1 MNINHKCVK
10 KIIVIWLFF
19 LCKTL
24 DINETFFLTPWSTGV
39 RSDLNSCGVSTQLT
53 HSSVSS
59 RQRCQIYITWGEKK
73 RWKRKRETPLLPK
86 TLITFITIV
95 VSSYIH
101 SILYTNRKK
110 TCPMFQRAFRLYSL
124 RHCNKAHARLTASQL
139 NLDANRWDCYI
150 QISALPAFI
159 QWSSSGFVPC
169 GKSAQDAPSHN

>member
-1 MNINHKCVK
+1 MNINYKCVK

-19 LCKTL
+19 LRKTP
-24 DINETFFLTPWSTGV
+24 DINETFFLTPWSAGV
-39 RSDLNSCGVSTQLT
+39 RSDLNSCGVSMQLT

-73 RWKRKRETPLLPK
+73 DEREKETPLLPK

-110 TCPMFQRAFRLYSL
+110 NLSHVSKSFQAV
-124 RHCNKAHARLTASQL
+124 Q
-139 NLDANRWDCYI
+139 
-150 QISALPAFI
+150 PATL
-159 QWSSSGFVPC
+159 QQGTRQTHSVTTEP
-169 GKSAQDAPSHN
+169 